1 MKLSIIIPVF
11 NEKGTIVE
19 LLERVSRV
27 AVDKEIVI
35 IDDGSTDG
43 TRDILKTYDQRPGFV
58 VLYHDRNYG
67 KGRAIRTGLDV
78 VSGEVVV
85 IQDADLEYDPQDFV
99 PMIELI
105 RQGRTQ
111 VVYGSR
117 RLQRANRQHSGVLY
131 YIGGMLVT
139 YMTRWLY
146 GLDITDEAT
155 CYKMVN
161 TNLIRSLDLQCE
173 HFEFCPELTAK
184 LAKRRV
190 PILEI
195 PISYFPRHKN
205 EGKKIGWRDAVE
217 AIWTLLKF
225 RFRS

>member
-11 NEKGTIVE
+11 NEKGTVVE
-19 LLERVSRV
+19 LLDRVGRV
-27 AVDKEIVI
+27 AIDKEIII

-43 TRDILKTYDQRPGFV
+43 TREILKDYDRRLGFV
-58 VLYHDRNYG
+58 VLYHDRNHG
-67 KGRAIRTGLDV
+67 KGRAIRTGLDA

-117 RLQRANRQHSGVLY
+117 RLLSTNRQHSGVIY
-131 YIGGMLVT
+131 YLGGMLVT

-155 CYKMVN
+155 CYKMLK
-161 TNLIRSLDLQCE
+161 TSLIRSLDLQCE

-184 LAKRRV
+184 LANRKI

-195 PISYFPRHKN
+195 PISYIPRHKS